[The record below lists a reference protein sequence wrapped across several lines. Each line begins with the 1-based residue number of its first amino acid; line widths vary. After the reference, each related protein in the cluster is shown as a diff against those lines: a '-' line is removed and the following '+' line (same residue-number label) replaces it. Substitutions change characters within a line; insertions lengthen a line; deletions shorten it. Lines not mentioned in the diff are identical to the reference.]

1 MHAARRL
8 VVAALTV
15 AAPLAQAQA
24 WRPVGPAGG
33 DVRTLATSPANPAL
47 VYLGTADGVL
57 FRSDDA
63 GDSWR
68 RLEPGFPLRGMSLD
82 SLAVTPSGDL
92 LVGYWEVSGS
102 GGGVA
107 RSRDGG
113 RSFELFE
120 GVAGRSVRA
129 IAFAPSEPARL
140 VAGALDGVFASD
152 DAGAS
157 WNRLTPDG
165 HEGLRMFE
173 SVAIDPDDPAVIYAG
188 TWRLPWK
195 TSDGGRSWTRISNG
209 MVFDS
214 DVFSLTLDARGAST
228 LYATAC
234 TGVYRSN
241 DAGRAWTKLRGIPAS
256 SRRTRAFAQDPARP
270 GRLFAGTTEGLWVS
284 EDEGRSWEPRTGRQ
298 VIVNAL
304 AVLPAGRVLIGT
316 DGAGVLKSLDGGRR
330 FAPSNAGFSARYVA
344 RVLRDPVEARYL
356 AALGHDRFHGGV
368 VQAPGPDGPW
378 RTLAGGLEGREV
390 TSLAAASADLLAGT
404 DDGIFLLARGA
415 GRWQRLRTTAG
426 GIELQPQVAELLSL
440 PGGAW
445 LAATDKGLLQS
456 RDRGRS
462 WTLERLGSVR
472 TVSALALRPNG
483 DVLAATPLGL
493 YESRD
498 GGLSFALFS
507 NGPTD
512 ARVTQLLFVPG
523 RNDRALAATAVGL
536 FRSADWGQTW
546 ARVFAFPATD
556 VEALAADPDGRFVWA
571 SDFARGG
578 LFRSADGGVSWSSF
592 ATDGMLPDRVWR
604 LLVEPGERLLAATAS
619 GGLHLFE
626 PAPARTPAPA
636 PAAR

>member
-1 MHAARRL
+1 MHRGRRL
-8 VVAALTV
+8 ALAALAA
-15 AAPLAQAQA
+15 AAPLVEAQA
-24 WRPVGPAGG
+24 WRPVGPLGG
-33 DVRTLATSPANPAL
+33 DVRTLAASPANPAI

-57 FRSDDA
+57 FRTDDS
-63 GDSWR
+63 GESWR
-68 RLEPGFPLRGMSLD
+68 RLEPGFPLRGRSLD
-82 SLAVTPSGDL
+82 SLVVTPAGDV

-113 RSFELFE
+113 RSFEIFE
-120 GVAGRSVRA
+120 GIAGRSVRA
-129 IAFAPSEPARL
+129 IAFAPSDPARL
-140 VAGALDGVFASD
+140 VAGALDGVFASA

-157 WNRLTPDG
+157 WSRLTPDA

-173 SVAIDPDDPAVIYAG
+173 SVAIDPVDASVIYAG

-195 TSDGGRSWTRISNG
+195 TSDGGRSWSRISNG

-228 LYATAC
+228 VYATAC

-270 GRLFAGTTEGLWVS
+270 ERLFAGTTEGLWVS
-284 EDEGRSWEPRTGRQ
+284 EDGGRSWEPRTARD
-298 VIVNAL
+298 VVVNAL
-304 AVLPAGRVLIGT
+304 AALPGGRVLIGT
-316 DGAGVLKSLDGGRR
+316 DGAGVLKSLDGGRS

-344 RVLRDPVEARYL
+344 RVLRDPAQARYL
-356 AALGHDRFHGGV
+356 AALGHDRVHGGV
-368 VQAPGPDGPW
+368 VQAAGPKGPW
-378 RTLAGGLEGREV
+378 RALAGGLEGREV
-390 TSLAAASADLLAGT
+390 TSLAAAGADVLAGT
-404 DDGIFLLARGA
+404 DDGIFVLTRGA
-415 GRWQRLRTTAG
+415 GRWQRLRTTTG
-426 GIELQPQVAELLSL
+426 SIDLQPRVAELLVL
-440 PGGAW
+440 PDGAW

-456 RDRGRS
+456 GDRGRT
-462 WTLERLGSVR
+462 WAIERLGSVR

-483 DVLAATPLGL
+483 DVLAATPVGL

-507 NGPTD
+507 TGPTD

-523 RNDRALAATAVGL
+523 RNDLALAATAIGL
-536 FRSADWGQTW
+536 FRSTDWGQTW

-592 ATDGMLPDRVWR
+592 ATEGLVPDRVWR

-626 PAPARTPAPA
+626 PTPVSAPATR
-636 PAAR
+636 